1 SPEVLQ
7 AMRPQRLDARERR
20 QVIAAE
26 VVRRFREERLAAVAG
41 REQACDPVE
50 RRAEVVAVAHID
62 CARMKRHSYAE
73 LRRFGPRLAM
83 ERALRLERRG
93 ERVGRRVERRAK
105 RVTAGL
111 DRKSTRLNSS
121 HQIISYAV

>member
-1 SPEVLQ
+1 SQHPYRAL
-7 AMRPQRLDARERR
+7 PSFPTRR
-20 QVIAAE
+20 SSD
-26 VVRRFREERLAAVAG
+26 LN
-41 REQACDPVE
+41 PVE